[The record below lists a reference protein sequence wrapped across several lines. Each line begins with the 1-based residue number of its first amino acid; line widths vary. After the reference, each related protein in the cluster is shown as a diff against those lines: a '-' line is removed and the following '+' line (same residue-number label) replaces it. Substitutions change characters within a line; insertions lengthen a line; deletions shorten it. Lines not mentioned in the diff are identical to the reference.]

1 MIVDSRKVGRLCKS
15 FRKNFTNYRQID
27 VGLDLG
33 YSQENIASYEQG
45 RNNNFTILL
54 WYISKGLDIDALL
67 KECISLEDE

>member
-1 MIVDSRKVGRLCKS
+1 MIVDSRKVGRLCKEY
-15 FRKNFTNYRQID
+15 RKEFTDFRQID

-54 WYISKGLDIDALL
+54 WYINQGLDIDMIL
-67 KECISLEDE
+67 KECISFEDD